1 MLSENNEAQQCANTN
16 RASIEKSCTGNIDMK
31 SLAKAAP
38 EFTIFKFGAHDVRV
52 VKKDGDP
59 WFVAE
64 DVCKALKLSN
74 PSMSLKS
81 LDDDERSKFNLG
93 RQGEANIISESGMF
107 TLVLR
112 CRDAVNFGSIPHQ
125 FRKWVT
131 SEVLTSIRKTGKY
144 SKKDEKDGGLISSLE
159 LICETWDAARQQINT
174 FDPKMAARLNSTMNM
189 FWMYTMNIKGKSKGG
204 VKHRTN
210 FLQ

>member
-1 MLSENNEAQQCANTN
+1 MADKNSEARRCANTN
-16 RASIEKSCTGNIDMK
+16 RASIENNRLGNIDMK
-31 SLAKAAP
+31 SLTKPVP
-38 EFTIFKFGAHDVRV
+38 EFTIFKFGFHDVRV
-52 VKKDGDP
+52 ITKDGEP

-93 RQGEANIISESGMF
+93 RKGEANIISESGMF

-131 SEVLTSIRKTGKY
+131 AEVLTSIRKTGKY
-144 SKKDEKDGGLISSLE
+144 SKKDEKDDGLISSLV
-159 LICETWDAARQQINT
+159 LICETWDSARQQINA

-189 FWMYTMNIKGKSKGG
+189 FWMYTMNMKGKSKGG
-204 VKHRTN
+204 VKHRTSY
-210 FLQ
+210 LQ

>member
-1 MLSENNEAQQCANTN
+1 MADKNSEARRCVNTN
-16 RASIEKSCTGNIDMK
+16 RASIENNRVGNIDMK
-31 SLAKAAP
+31 SLTKAVP

-52 VKKDGDP
+52 LAKDGDP

-131 SEVLTSIRKTGKY
+131 AEVLTSIRKTGKY
-144 SKKDEKDGGLISSLE
+144 SKNDVKDDGLISSLE
-159 LICETWDAARQQINT
+159 LICETWDAASQQITT

-189 FWMYTMNIKGKSKGG
+189 FWMYTMSMKGKSKGG
-204 VKHRTN
+204 SKHRTSY
-210 FLQ
+210 LQ